1 MTSLP
6 DSVPYN
12 IKVSFLE
19 YQRKEWEK
27 VLESYKS
34 NSALEDQPDSVQH
47 WANVNT
53 YALKKIKEIDSQLEE
68 LKLGFGGNSVTSD
81 IQLIKK

>member
-34 NSALEDQPDSVQH
+34 HSALENQPGSVQH
-47 WANVNT
+47 WDNVNT
-53 YALKKIKEIDSQLEE
+53 YALEKIKEIDSQLED
-68 LKLGFGGNSVTSD
+68 LKLIFGARSATPDV
-81 IQLIKK
+81 QLINK

>member
-34 NSALEDQPDSVQH
+34 YSVLESQPESVQH

-53 YALKKIKEIDSQLEE
+53 YALEKIKEIDNKIEE
-68 LKLGFGGNSVTSD
+68 LKLVFGSRSATADV
-81 IQLIKK
+81 QLIKE